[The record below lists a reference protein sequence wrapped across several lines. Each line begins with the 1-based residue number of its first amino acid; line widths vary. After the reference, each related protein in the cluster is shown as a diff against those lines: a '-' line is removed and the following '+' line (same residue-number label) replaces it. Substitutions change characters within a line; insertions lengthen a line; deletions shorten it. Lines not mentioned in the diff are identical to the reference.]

1 LNPLVQTQ
9 EALALLELGSIARGI
24 VALDALTKRAIVRV
38 LRAEAVSPGKFLIL
52 FAGPE
57 ADVGESFEAGKL
69 AADKLLLDSLH
80 LPDAHPSL
88 VPMLDGVEA
97 APEPDEALTIQEYAS
112 VASGLLA
119 LDRALKAANV
129 APRKLR
135 VARGIGGKAYFVLG
149 GTLADVTAA
158 DEAARAAVAES
169 LRVQSEIIARLSSDV
184 RLEHL

>member
-1 LNPLVQTQ
+1 MNPLLRTQ

-24 VALDALTKRAIVRV
+24 VALDVLTKRAQVRI
-38 LRAEAVSPGKFLIL
+38 LRAEAVSPGKFLLL
-52 FAGPE
+52 FSGSE
-57 ADVGESFEAGKL
+57 AEVGESFDAGKV
-69 AADKLLLDSLH
+69 AADKLLIDSLH

-88 VPMLDGVEA
+88 IPMLDGVEA
-97 APEPDEALTIQEYAS
+97 APEPDESLNIQEYAS

-119 LDRALKAANV
+119 LDRSLKAAEV
-129 APRKLR
+129 HPRKLR

-158 DEAARAAVAES
+158 DEAARAAVPDS
-169 LRVQSEIIARLSSDV
+169 LRVQSEIIARLSPDV